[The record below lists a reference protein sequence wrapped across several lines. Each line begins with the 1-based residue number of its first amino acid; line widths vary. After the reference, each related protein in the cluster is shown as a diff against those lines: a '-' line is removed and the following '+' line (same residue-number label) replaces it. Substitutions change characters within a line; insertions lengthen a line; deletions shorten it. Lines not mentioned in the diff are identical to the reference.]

1 MGETTG
7 IAWCD
12 ATWNPWQGC
21 HKVSEGCKNCY
32 MFRDKKRY
40 GQDPNTVVRSADAT
54 FCKPLTWAKNR
65 EKYASI
71 NRVFTCS
78 WSDFFITEAD
88 PWRNAAWEII
98 ANTPQ
103 LKYQILTK
111 RPERFEDCFPQTWMV
126 DFDHVWIGV
135 SAENE
140 KRIKERAL
148 HLHDC
153 CSSVPFLSVEP
164 MLGPLNILPF
174 AGWLKWVICGCE
186 SGPGARETKLEWVRD
201 LRDQCAEASIPFFLK
216 QLMVGGKLVE
226 TPELDGKRHVEFPET
241 ATE

>member
-78 WSDFFITEAD
+78 WSDFFIPEAD
-88 PWRNAAWEII
+88 GK
-98 ANTPQ
+98 ANP
-103 LKYQILTK
+103 LPL
-111 RPERFEDCFPQTWMV
+111 
-126 DFDHVWIGV
+126 IGKP
-135 SAENE
+135 A
-140 KRIKERAL
+140 
-148 HLHDC
+148 D
-153 CSSVPFLSVEP
+153 PFLAPPPGLAGGHVVRSV
-164 MLGPLNILPF
+164 
-174 AGWLKWVICGCE
+174 
-186 SGPGARETKLEWVRD
+186 SPGL
-201 LRDQCAEASIPFFLK
+201 SIRTI
-216 QLMVGGKLVE
+216 V
-226 TPELDGKRHVEFPET
+226 FP
-241 ATE
+241 